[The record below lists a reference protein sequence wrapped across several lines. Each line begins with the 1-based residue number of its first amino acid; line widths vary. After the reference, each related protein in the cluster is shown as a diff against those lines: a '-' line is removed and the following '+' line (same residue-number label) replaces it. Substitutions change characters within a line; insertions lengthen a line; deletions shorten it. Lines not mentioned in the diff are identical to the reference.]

1 MPDQQHLQAQADVF
15 GGVFILVQ
23 YLSRLTDAAL
33 RDWGLTTRQWLLLA
47 VLNKAYPDHAPSLTE
62 AAEVYRSS
70 RQNVKQIAL
79 GLEARGFLHLVP
91 DPGDGRT
98 TLIERTGKE
107 RMFDEPDGQARAAAL
122 LAQAF
127 DGLSRADTLALQS
140 IVGRWV
146 GRLAE
151 QWGAAG
157 RRDVRAESA
166 PDESAVS
173 R

>member
-33 RDWGLTTRQWLLLA
+33 EDWGLTTRQWLLLA
-47 VLNKAYPDHAPSLTE
+47 VLSKSYPNGAPSLTE
-62 AAEVYRSS
+62 AAEAYGSS

-79 GLEARGFLHLVP
+79 GLQARGFLRLVP

-98 TLIERTGKE
+98 TLIELTGKE
-107 RMFDEPDGQARAAAL
+107 RMFDEPDGQVRSAAL

-146 GRLAE
+146 GGLAE
-151 QWGAAG
+151 EWRAAE
-157 RRDVRAESA
+157 RRDVPRGAEA
-166 PDESAVS
+166 
-173 R
+173 